1 MYPKIMLKDP
11 SGFRS
16 QPSKAGATGCPLEY
30 DNCALATLSVNTI
43 PVPRHAIARPLR
55 ATTRKNI
62 VICLDKS
69 NDVPLTPSLPLSLVS
84 SRHALE
90 SGEGKSSDGQGTANS
105 EAPHRKFSK
114 VRPLGRKR
122 LCGKV
127 CGSGRVTRDS
137 ENAGSP
143 KPLDLSTDRRR

>member
-43 PVPRHAIARPLR
+43 PVPRHTIARPLR

-69 NDVPLTPSLPLSLVS
+69 NDVPLTLSLPLSLVS

-90 SGEGKSSDGQGTANS
+90 SGGRESSDGQGTANS

-114 VRPLGRKR
+114 VRPLGRN
-122 LCGKV
+122 GNV
-127 CGSGRVTRDS
+127 GRYAAPGESRATRT
-137 ENAGSP
+137 G
-143 KPLDLSTDRRR
+143 